1 MFLYMFPQYMKLH
14 NVHLIFAPTPHLQ
27 FLITCSMQIQEVG
40 KVGNE
45 AKYSSK
51 ILSMHTAVWLQSI
64 LVW

>member
-1 MFLYMFPQYMKLH
+1 MKLH
-14 NVHLIFAPTPHLQ
+14 NVHFLLALFPGFPYLQ

-51 ILSMHTAVWLQSI
+51 ILSIHTAEWLQSI